1 MICHSLSASLASHLF
16 IWFPQRFLV
25 SKVWTRAHYHLN
37 ADLSAQTDSYQVPL
51 VATTLGTSQH
61 SRASLTPISAT
72 KGGSDYVIQTSAT
85 ATIATR
91 VMKRA
96 ATSSSS
102 ASGSI
107 TGDGSYQSFQLGGL
121 LSATTSSSTFS
132 PSSTASTI
140 CPGGNGTTYASSAGK
155 KYRVVCDIDIFG
167 HDYPFHLVNSFDAC
181 VTQCDTYN
189 SEAGQNVC
197 LVSLYVP
204 SRTADL
210 DDCYIKTS
218 TSDQIPSDSYAIE
231 GAFLITD
238 TYSSSLVST
247 GSQSATASSSQS
259 SSQSS
264 SVQTSASASSLS
276 ATTSSSS
283 KAITTSA
290 QASYTS
296 AQVSQS
302 GVMYASGTTVIAPK
316 VSSSALHGPSQNKPT
331 TQYIDYKPPTDLT
344 LVSNLLTVGVDG
356 ALSIA
361 YAIAEDTGVLDVNG
375 TTQSLIAD
383 LQNTPH
389 LSRDG
394 GKGGYLNG
402 EHLFIFCDTGTY
414 TGTTSSSN
422 GKFLGFMSSSVAVDV
437 GMNGLSGKSLNFQDG
452 IGQWSDNQG
461 RVRGFSPMT
470 QGEQSY
476 NLAMQGNGQRYAV
489 WPESSIIPLDS
500 STGLMYAPIVYD
512 NVNMATKAAVFT
524 YTGTTVLTVTAGGKG
539 GPIATRVNER
549 IFNQD
554 EVEWGCVGGIR
565 SWGSSGIGGTD
576 GYVYLFGNT
585 QGGVLLARTTHDGVA
600 DRNSV
605 STTWG
610 PERAHANRTSVSVL
624 GQRPLG

>member
-1 MICHSLSASLASHLF
+1 M
-16 IWFPQRFLV
+16 
-25 SKVWTRAHYHLN
+25 
-37 ADLSAQTDSYQVPL
+37 
-51 VATTLGTSQH
+51 
-61 SRASLTPISAT
+61 
-72 KGGSDYVIQTSAT
+72 
-85 ATIATR
+85 
-91 VMKRA
+91 
-96 ATSSSS
+96 
-102 ASGSI
+102 
-107 TGDGSYQSFQLGGL
+107 
-121 LSATTSSSTFS
+121 
-132 PSSTASTI
+132 
-140 CPGGNGTTYASSAGK
+140 
-155 KYRVVCDIDIFG
+155 
-167 HDYPFHLVNSFDAC
+167 
-181 VTQCDTYN
+181 
-189 SEAGQNVC
+189 
-197 LVSLYVP
+197 
-204 SRTADL
+204 
-210 DDCYIKTS
+210 
-218 TSDQIPSDSYAIE
+218 
-231 GAFLITD
+231 
-238 TYSSSLVST
+238 
-247 GSQSATASSSQS
+247 
-259 SSQSS
+259 
-264 SVQTSASASSLS
+264 
-276 ATTSSSS
+276 
-283 KAITTSA
+283 TSA

-302 GVMYASGTTVIAPK
+302 GVEYASGTTVITPK

-361 YAIAEDTGVLDVNG
+361 YAIAEETGVLEVNG

-437 GMNGLSGKSLNFQDG
+437 GMNGLSGKSLNFEDG

-512 NVNMATKAAVFT
+512 NVNMATKAAIFT
-524 YTGTTVLTVTAGGKG
+524 YTGATVLTVTAGGKG

-565 SWGSSGIGGTD
+565 SWGSSGVGGTD

-585 QGGVLLARTTHDGVA
+585 QGGILLARTTHDGVA
-600 DRNSV
+600 NRNSV
-605 STTWG
+605 STT
-610 PERAHANRTSVSVL
+610 
-624 GQRPLG
+624 